1 MHNEAKNQRFADRLS
16 RAAAALFSLK
26 NGRSREEVGI
36 KLNEKTRTVV
46 SGAAY
51 FVAALGAGGATAL
64 GALTPFGLAV
74 VCSCGSFLPL
84 VTVGACIGA
93 LIKGAVFLP
102 AIYAVAMFI
111 RLAVRKWTSA
121 KDDRRTRCLV
131 AGGCMALYAALSFVF
146 GQRGTAD
153 IICRLSDIAACVF
166 CTWCFCA
173 VDGMEKAYTPSYETG
188 IFLAVYAA
196 GCSLSDVTLFSLS
209 PGYILGFTVTVFIAF
224 SGGALRGCVAGLLFG
239 MGVNVLYAPS
249 FAIAGLVCGR
259 LRKNTMTAVG
269 AAAVSCMIYAAL
281 TEGAYAVRYFLPDIV
296 FAAVLYAPLCK
307 FGIIPSFD
315 IFGGGKTEAELE
327 AAALES
333 EKNRLTANRLD
344 AVSGALHSLSAIFYG
359 MSERM
364 SETPSYDVRKDMT
377 KTFASD
383 YESVSSL
390 IKNAVTGTDF
400 PPDSDLSRKIRAALS
415 VSGIRF
421 RYVCVTGLTRKTV
434 TVCGLSPA
442 VAEKNITPL
451 MRRAENMCAM
461 RFSKPD
467 FMYDDGKYTMT
478 FRSLPVYKCE
488 YSSAQSTK
496 RGEKICGDS
505 TCCFYDEEGNFFAL
519 LCDGMGSGKDA
530 AVAARIC
537 CVFIEKMLEGG
548 NDIALTLDMLNTF
561 LRGKGYECFATIDML
576 KIDLFTGKAFFI
588 KGGGAP
594 SYLLRGGCAFRI
606 SSASTPVGIIDEV
619 CAEKIA
625 FTVEEGDVITMCS
638 DGADDG
644 EENITD
650 EITSLSGGCAEMAQ
664 SLLLRAQR
672 KYRQQDDASVMCIKV
687 TKDVV

>member
-1 MHNEAKNQRFADRLS
+1 MHNEAENPRFTDRLS
-16 RAAAALFSLK
+16 RAAARLLSLK
-26 NGRSREEVGI
+26 GGQDREEVRL
-36 KLNEKTRTVV
+36 KLNEKTRTAVL
-46 SGAAY
+46 GAAY
-51 FVAALGAGGATAL
+51 FVAALGAGGAVAL
-64 GALTPFGLAV
+64 GSLTPFGTAA

-84 VTVGACIGA
+84 VTAGACIGA
-93 LIKGAVFLP
+93 LLKGAVFLP
-102 AIYAVAMFI
+102 AVYAVAMFI

-121 KDDRRTRCLV
+121 KDDRRMRCV
-131 AGGCMALYAALSFVF
+131 TAGGCMALYAVMYFAF
-146 GQRGTAD
+146 GEMSTPD
-153 IICRLSDIAACVF
+153 IISRISDVAACVF

-173 VDGMEKAYTPSYETG
+173 VDRMEKAYTPSYETG

-196 GCSLSDVTLFSLS
+196 GCALSDVTLLSLS
-209 PGYILGFTVTVFIAF
+209 PGYILGFTVTAFISF
-224 SGGALRGCVAGLLFG
+224 SGGALRGCAAGLLFG

-269 AAAVSCMIYAAL
+269 AGAVSCMIYAAL

-307 FGIIPSFD
+307 FGIIPTFD
-315 IFGGGKTEAELE
+315 IFGGGRTEAELE
-327 AAALES
+327 AAALEA

-364 SETPSYDVRKDMT
+364 SETPSYDVRRDMT

-400 PPDSDLSRKIRAALS
+400 PPDTDLTRKVRAALS
-415 VSGIRF
+415 VSGVRF

-434 TVCGLSPA
+434 TVCGLSPS
-442 VAEKNITPL
+442 VAEKNLTPL

-467 FMYDDGKYTMT
+467 FTYDGGKYTMT
-478 FRSLPVYKCE
+478 FHSLPAYRCE

-505 TCCFYDEEGNFFAL
+505 TCCFYDGEGNFFAL

-576 KIDLFTGKAFFI
+576 KIDLSTGKAFFI

-594 SYLLRGGCAFRI
+594 SYLLRGGSAFKI

-619 CAEKIA
+619 CAEKIS
-625 FTVEEGDVITMCS
+625 FTVEEGDAVMMCS

-650 EITSLSGGCAEMAQ
+650 EITGLSGSPSEMAR
-664 SLLLRAQR
+664 SLLSRAQR
-672 KYRQQDDASVMCIKV
+672 RYRQRDDASVLCIKV
-687 TKDVV
+687 TKEV